1 MSTDNLKYSK
11 EHEWVRLEDGIA
23 VVGITAYAA
32 ESLGDVVYV
41 DLPAAGDSF
50 GQFEKFGEVESVK
63 AVSDLFLPV
72 SGEVVET
79 NSELES
85 KPEQVNEAPYAG
97 GWLVKIKLKNPA
109 ELDTLMDEEAYKRF
123 TAD

>member
-11 EHEWVRLEDGIA
+11 EHEWVRLEGDTA

-41 DLPAAGDSF
+41 DLPTPGKSF
-50 GQFEKFGEVESVK
+50 NQFEKFGEVESVK

-72 SGEVVET
+72 SGEVIEA
-79 NSELES
+79 NPDLEG
-85 KPEQVNEAPYAG
+85 KPEQVNEAPYEG
-97 GWLVKIKLKNPA
+97 GWLVKVKLKNPA
-109 ELDTLMDEEAYKRF
+109 ELETLMDGEAYKQF